1 MQTIAQDLAETSRRA
16 SNPETRQ
23 IAWALLLQM
32 AKDGDSEA
40 WDEINNLS
48 RTAKRLRNST
58 TGDILKNGRNEQC
71 KHPRT

>member
-1 MQTIAQDLAETSRRA
+1 MQTVVKDLAEESRNARDH
-16 SNPETRQ
+16 NTRQ

-48 RTAKRLRNST
+48 RTSKRSNARARI
-58 TGDILKNGRNEQC
+58 GDTLKNGR
-71 KHPRT
+71 K